1 MKIENKYHQV
11 TKRDRISYLLKH
23 QKNMAV
29 TIEIL
34 EFLKANPDLLNKIKE
49 FKDLQLLVWN
59 LMIDRKEIG
68 NDINVDK
75 TLLKHFDKLI
85 KNRREELGLEKF

>member
-34 EFLKANPDLLNKIKE
+34 EFLKANPDLLKNVKE
-49 FKDLQLLVWN
+49 IMDYQILHWN
-59 LMIDRKEIG
+59 LQIDRNEIEH
-68 NDINVDK
+68 DIELNK
-75 TLLKHFDKLI
+75 TLL
-85 KNRREELGLEKF
+85 RYYEKG